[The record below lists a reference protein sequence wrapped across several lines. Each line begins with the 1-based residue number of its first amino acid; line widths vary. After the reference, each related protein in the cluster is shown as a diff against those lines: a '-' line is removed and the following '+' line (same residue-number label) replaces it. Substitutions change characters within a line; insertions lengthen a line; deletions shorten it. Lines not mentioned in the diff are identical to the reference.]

1 MSRDGSDIN
10 SEDIFIQFI
19 QMKMADYKVIEMDL
33 NDKWWDKWFV
43 AADLTIDILLHDYN
57 YFSLMSVYLL
67 MEGDVGKKQFI
78 VRKPCRNLQGFWSKC
93 DVIGFIDD
101 LGGLLSEVHKFCG
114 NDIYC
119 VTDQKVLR
127 RDFLEGQK
135 IFAFFAS
142 DSAEKTQEME
152 KFLNEH
158 NFLFLMADDVP
169 FTD

>member
-1 MSRDGSDIN
+1 
-10 SEDIFIQFI
+10 
-19 QMKMADYKVIEMDL
+19 MKMGDYKVIEMDL
-33 NDKWWDKWFV
+33 NHKWWDKWFV
-43 AADLTIDILLHDYN
+43 VADLTIDILLNEYN
-57 YFSLMSVYLL
+57 YFSMTSVYLL
-67 MEGDVGKKQFI
+67 TEGDVEKKQFI
-78 VRKPCRNLQGFWSKC
+78 VRKPRRNLQGFWSKC

-101 LGGLLSEVHKFCG
+101 LGGLLCEVHKFCG

-119 VTDQKVLR
+119 VTDKRVLG
-127 RDFLEGQK
+127 RDFVERQK

-142 DSAEKTQEME
+142 DSVEKTKTME

>member
-1 MSRDGSDIN
+1 
-10 SEDIFIQFI
+10 
-19 QMKMADYKVIEMDL
+19 MKMGDYKVKEMDL
-33 NDKWWDKWFV
+33 NNKWWDKWFV
-43 AADLTIDILLHDYN
+43 VADLTIDILLHDNN
-57 YFSLMSVYLL
+57 YFSMTSVYLL
-67 MEGDVGKKQFI
+67 TEGDIRKKEFI
-78 VRKPCRNLQGFWSKC
+78 VRKPRRNLQGFWSKC

-101 LGGLLSEVHKFCG
+101 LGGLLCEVHKLCG

-119 VTDQKVLR
+119 VTDKRVLG
-127 RDFLEGQK
+127 RDFVERQK

-142 DSAEKTQEME
+142 DSAEKTKTME